1 MTDIAFHF
9 SVPDKLAYSCRLL
22 RKAYQSGAQL
32 VVIGA
37 PDMLA
42 ELDQMLWTFSASE
55 FVPHYRPPADTKGAT
70 ALDKALGAT
79 PVLLVE
85 AVGSSAHHG
94 VLVNLSSDI
103 PDGFECFERFIEVVS
118 IQDADRLAARRRWKH
133 YADRGYTL
141 QRHDL
146 ATAGEHA

>member
-9 SVPDKLAYSCRLL
+9 GLSDKLAYSCRLL

-32 VVIGA
+32 VVVGA

-42 ELDQMLWTFSASE
+42 ALDHMLWTFSASD
-55 FVPHYRPPADTKGAT
+55 FVPHHRPSANTKTAT
-70 ALDKALGAT
+70 TLDKALEAT

-85 AVGSSAHHG
+85 SIGSSAHHD
-94 VLVNLSSDI
+94 VLVNLGSGV
-103 PDGFECFERFIEVVS
+103 PDGFEYFERFIEVVS
-118 IQDADRLAARRRWKH
+118 TQDADRLAARRRWKH

-146 ATAGEHA
+146 AAVGEHT